1 MTPTTFRRSRALQAL
16 IVALSIIFA
25 PTVFAQKGSTLEERM
40 SAAQFKAY
48 GLDKLSAEELKG
60 LNDWLQG
67 RGGIDEAGSRAP
79 EEPGS
84 RDPKYGFRAQ
94 DSGREAVQA
103 RIVGTFKGWSG
114 KTIFKLDN
122 GQEWQQAEAGGY
134 SGQTY
139 ENPEVTIKPKLMGN
153 WLLVVEPCQCRVS
166 VTRIK

>member
-1 MTPTTFRRSRALQAL
+1 MTPTTSRHSRALRVLILATGLAL
-16 IVALSIIFA
+16 A

-48 GLDKLSAEELKG
+48 GLDKLTAEELKG

-67 RGGIDEAGSRAP
+67 RGGIDDAGSRVS

-84 RDPKYGFRAQ
+84 RDPKFGFRAQ

-103 RIVGTFKGWSG
+103 KIVGTFRGWSG

-122 GQEWQQAEAGGY
+122 GQEWQQAEAGSY